1 MRKLVYAAITTL
13 DGFENNTFFGRVEDT
28 HAVFNR
34 QFEAADAIIFDQ
46 ENHELLVPYW
56 DDLDLNTPDIVPVE
70 REFAELFRAKP
81 RYVFD
86 SRRELEPLASALT
99 GPAHER
105 VAELKA
111 QPGSQLL
118 LATGP
123 ALFQTCLEH
132 NLVDEIEVL
141 INPLIVGTG
150 TPALGVSTAAHPLRL
165 LETYALEGGPIVA
178 RYAVT

>member
-1 MRKLVYAAITTL
+1 MRKLLYATITTL
-13 DGFENNTFFGRVEDT
+13 DGFENNTFVGRVEDT

-34 QFEAADAIIFDQ
+34 QFAASDAIIFDH

-56 DDLDLNTPDIVPVE
+56 DELDLDAPDIVPVQ

-86 SRRELEPLASALT
+86 SRRELEPLATALD
-99 GPAHER
+99 GAAHER
-105 VAELKA
+105 IAELKA

-141 INPLIVGTG
+141 INPIIAGQG
-150 TPALGVSTAAHPLRL
+150 EPALGVSTAARTLRL
-165 LETYALEGGPIVA
+165 LETRALEGGPIVA